1 MRLAKVVYTD
11 GEIHDA
17 NINRSPE
24 AYEANPQKERDMW
37 VLRNHIYL
45 FICEIILYLSSRYQ
59 YNTDHGVSQINIFD
73 SKTNEPMGVINW
85 FPVHGVSM
93 NSSNQ
98 LISGDHK
105 GLASQLLEKYINPKT
120 QLSGTVS
127 VCKFFYFHIDQ

>member
-1 MRLAKVVYTD
+1 
-11 GEIHDA
+11 
-17 NINRSPE
+17 
-24 AYEANPQKERDMW
+24 
-37 VLRNHIYL
+37 
-45 FICEIILYLSSRYQ
+45 
-59 YNTDHGVSQINIFD
+59 
-73 SKTNEPMGVINW
+73 MGVINW

-127 VCKFFYFHIDQ
+127 VNEFCYFYINYTYTINDYFWFQLFFDLSDLKKA

>member
-1 MRLAKVVYTD
+1 M
-11 GEIHDA
+11 
-17 NINRSPE
+17 
-24 AYEANPQKERDMW
+24 
-37 VLRNHIYL
+37 
-45 FICEIILYLSSRYQ
+45 
-59 YNTDHGVSQINIFD
+59 NIFD

-85 FPVHGVSM
+85 FPVHGTSM

-127 VCKFFYFHIDQ
+127 VNVRICINYSC

>member
-1 MRLAKVVYTD
+1 M
-11 GEIHDA
+11 
-17 NINRSPE
+17 
-24 AYEANPQKERDMW
+24 
-37 VLRNHIYL
+37 NHMCL
-45 FICEIILYLSSRYQ
+45 FICEIMLCLSSRYQ
-59 YNTDHGVSQINIFD
+59 HNTDHGVSQINIFD

-120 QLSGTVS
+120 ELSGTVS
-127 VCKFFYFHIDQ
+127 VCKFFYFHIDYYLFLAPVIL